1 MSFFINNENN
11 QILIKDSKIVSDVS
25 MRQVKEKTQSQR
37 RAKMFSQILS
47 NRKMPLIGWKEEM
60 IESFLSEIAQLDSNN
75 FDDNCGLGEREGR
88 CFSNLVRRRNFSLT
102 HGIGRSG
109 DVSAEQPKA
118 IGSSIL
124 AKVTNILITDAL
136 KISGLKSI
144 DTNSTLLLPL
154 CTGMSLSQVF
164 QALRIHLREEK
175 EKENV
180 DKTRIVWTRLDQKT
194 CIKSIQ
200 ASGYDVFVVEPILEG
215 DELVSNLYSLEKE
228 LQGNDCKNIAAIVSS
243 TSCFAPRASDD
254 VEAIAKLCQKY
265 NVAHIINN
273 AYGVQS
279 RHLCEKVEAAMRNGR
294 VDCVVQSLDKNF
306 LVPVGGAIIC
316 AQKGNDYLVDKVRK
330 LYPGRA
336 AISSTL
342 DVLITLLEMGKNGY
356 EQLLNEREENFEKL
370 KASLE
375 KTASKFGERVLY
387 TPNNPISLGVTLTS
401 SRNDLVSKFGSM
413 LFTRRVSG
421 CRTVPMQEFKKI
433 GNVELNGF
441 GASYSE
447 YPTAYFTAAA
457 AIGLTSVEIDSFE
470 TQLEKTFKD
479 FVKL

>member
-11 QILIKDSKIVSDVS
+11 QILIKDSKIISDVS

-144 DTNSTLLLPL
+144 DTKSTLLLPL

-279 RHLCEKVEAAMRNGR
+279 RQRSDQCIQNI
-294 VDCVVQSLDKNF
+294 
-306 LVPVGGAIIC
+306 P
-316 AQKGNDYLVDKVRK
+316 
-330 LYPGRA
+330 
-336 AISSTL
+336 
-342 DVLITLLEMGKNGY
+342 
-356 EQLLNEREENFEKL
+356 
-370 KASLE
+370 
-375 KTASKFGERVLY
+375 
-387 TPNNPISLGVTLTS
+387 
-401 SRNDLVSKFGSM
+401 
-413 LFTRRVSG
+413 
-421 CRTVPMQEFKKI
+421 
-433 GNVELNGF
+433 
-441 GASYSE
+441 
-447 YPTAYFTAAA
+447 
-457 AIGLTSVEIDSFE
+457 
-470 TQLEKTFKD
+470 
-479 FVKL
+479 